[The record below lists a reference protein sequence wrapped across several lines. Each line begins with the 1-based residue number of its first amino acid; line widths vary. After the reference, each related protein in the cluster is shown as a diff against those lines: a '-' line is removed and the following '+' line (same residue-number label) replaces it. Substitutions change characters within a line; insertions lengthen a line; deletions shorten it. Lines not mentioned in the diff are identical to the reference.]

1 VSRLEQKFERNTR
14 GLRDALMC
22 EMEDMRA
29 GIASPDE
36 AFAFAKLA
44 EKVIESLQAD
54 LTARIYEDK
63 IEEAKRLERMEE
75 RKLLA
80 APENETQDD

>member
-1 VSRLEQKFERNTR
+1 MSERDQKFERSTG
-14 GLRDALMC
+14 GLRDALMS

-44 EKVIESLQAD
+44 EKVIDTLHAELD
-54 LTARIYEDK
+54 VRIYEDRK
-63 IEEAKRLERMEE
+63 ALEKEE
-75 RKLLA
+75 RARLA
-80 APENETQDD
+80 LAPPHQQEETENV